1 MDESDSLSDSDKKDV
16 VTKPSDTIFKFG
28 GGEKLCSIKKMT
40 IPRYLAGKK
49 CLIETDID
57 DSDIPLL
64 MIKSAMKKAEM
75 KLDIVN
81 DKAKI
86 FGKEVKL
93 ENTSSGH
100 YSIPLNE
107 VTVSL

>member
-1 MDESDSLSDSDKKDV
+1 MFHKK
-16 VTKPSDTIFKFG
+16 K
-28 GGEKLCSIKKMT
+28 T
-40 IPRYLAGKK
+40 IPCYLAGKK
-49 CLIETDID
+49 CLIETNVVDDDIL
-57 DSDIPLL
+57 LL
-64 MIKSAMKKAEM
+64 MNKSAMKKAEM
-75 KLDIVN
+75 KLDVVN
-81 DKAKI
+81 DKAEI